1 MRKEGAM
8 ENSRNHQMPH
18 WTVWLSVVLLLLGC
32 GLVLNVFIKPPPQKM
47 EDTIEVRNSTE
58 QSEIGIKK
66 KEMQQKVESIQEE
79 KKELQKREVQYENK
93 VEREQ
98 IKINVL
104 HKQGKQNQK
113 SVSVMSTMELYDFF
127 ARVNTQNNCGER

>member
-1 MRKEGAM
+1 MRKEGTM

-18 WTVWLSVVLLLLGC
+18 WTVWLSVLLLIVGC
-32 GLVLNVFIKPPPQKM
+32 GLVLSVFIKPPPKKI
-47 EDTIEVRNSTE
+47 EGTTEVRYSIQ
-58 QSEIGIKK
+58 QSEIELKK
-66 KEMQQKVESIQEE
+66 KEIQQKLESIQEE

-104 HKQGKQNQK
+104 LKQNKQNKK
-113 SVSVMSTMELYDFF
+113 SVSVMSAMELYDFF
-127 ARVNTQNNCGER
+127 ARVNTQNKYGER